1 MERVP
6 HKHVRQEGVPHLMDE
21 PLGCSGR
28 LQVPGLVSANV
39 RSVPARGEWKQGR
52 KQGLGFAQAFL
63 IQSKQMKPGKRD
75 GEQALPTSVPAAS
88 SGCLIALGTTWS
100 PFSRKLLPPLGSAAG
115 GRLRDVRCFLA
126 GSGEEPSASLGSAAG
141 GWPSG
146 PAGGSFPAGERGV
159 CSARCR
165 GFVFLLLFLAG
176 EAGRVGRKP
185 CAWNLPSQLGPKM
198 SETPDREGRGRRRG
212 AGMETLCAGPPG
224 RERKADEDLK
234 LLQPLLR
241 GWGEAQQWD
250 RTSVWLGDNYY

>member
-1 MERVP
+1 MEHVP

-21 PLGCSGR
+21 PLGCSSR

-126 GSGEEPSASLGSAAG
+126 GAERSLRPAWAPPPG
-141 GWPSG
+141 GGQVGQPG
-146 PAGGSFPAGERGV
+146 AP
-159 CSARCR
+159 
-165 GFVFLLLFLAG
+165 FLLEREAFAQHVAGVLFSSSCSWQGRLA
-176 EAGRVGRKP
+176 ELAASPV
-185 CAWNLPSQLGPKM
+185 
-198 SETPDREGRGRRRG
+198 
-212 AGMETLCAGPPG
+212 PG
-224 RERKADEDLK
+224 ICHL
-234 LLQPLLR
+234 
-241 GWGEAQQWD
+241 
-250 RTSVWLGDNYY
+250 N